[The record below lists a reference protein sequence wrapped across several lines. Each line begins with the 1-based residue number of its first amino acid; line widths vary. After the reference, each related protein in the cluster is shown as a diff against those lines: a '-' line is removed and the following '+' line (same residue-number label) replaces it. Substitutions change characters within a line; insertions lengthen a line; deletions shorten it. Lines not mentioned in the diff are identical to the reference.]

1 MRRTPAWT
9 LAVLFLAAFLSYT
22 DRYVLN
28 VLVTEIRADLELS
41 DLQLGLIQGT
51 AFAVIYAGA
60 GLPLGWLAD
69 RTNRRNLIM
78 AGLAAW
84 CLGTAA
90 CGLASGFGTLF
101 LGRVTVGLGEAC
113 LFPAAFSLISANFP
127 AERRGSAIGVLV
139 MGSTLGAGS
148 AVLLGAGLLAYL
160 QAPEAWRLPAP
171 APAEAWRQVLL
182 LLALAGLPLMALLST
197 LKEPAAA
204 VGGQAPAA
212 PGLADLAAA
221 LRKLAPVLG
230 PLVLALGLASLADAS
245 LSAWTPAFFVRRF
258 GFDAAEI
265 SLRLGP
271 IVLGAAALGS
281 LAGGWLSDRPYR
293 GDVVAGRQR
302 VAAIAASLALPL
314 SFFALSPHPGLA
326 LAGFG
331 GCLFLFSVAGAA
343 GIAAV
348 QDLAPPRFH
357 GAFAAG
363 QAFIYAM
370 AGLGLGPMAVAL
382 LTDGVFKAP
391 GQVGFSITLVVA
403 GSLGAGVIAL
413 WAALAGT
420 VRRADAAI
428 ERKARG

>member
-1 MRRTPAWT
+1 MRRSAGWT

-28 VLVTEIRADLELS
+28 VLVTEIRADLALS

-51 AFAVIYAGA
+51 AFAVIYAIV

-78 AGLAAW
+78 TGLAAW

-90 CGLASGFGTLF
+90 CGLADGFWGLF
-101 LGRVTVGLGEAC
+101 LARLAVGLGEAC
-113 LFPAAFSLISANFP
+113 LFPAAFSLVNAHFP
-127 AERRGSAIGVLV
+127 PQRRGSAIGVLM

-160 QAPEAWRLPAP
+160 QGVATPMLGAPF
-171 APAEAWRQVLL
+171 PAEPWRQVLI
-182 LLALAGLPLMALLST
+182 LLALAGLPLMALLLT
-197 LKEPAAA
+197 LREPQVGAGGDAAD
-204 VGGQAPAA
+204 P
-212 PGLADLAAA
+212 PGVHEIIPA
-221 LRKLAPVLG
+221 LRRLAPVLG

-245 LSAWTPAFFVRRF
+245 LSTWTPAFFVRRF

-271 IVLGAAALGS
+271 VVLAAAAVGS
-281 LAGGWLSDRPYR
+281 LAGGWLSDRPFR
-293 GDVVAGRQR
+293 GHVVGGRQR

-314 SFFALSPHPGLA
+314 SFFALAPHPNVA
-326 LAGFG
+326 LVGYA
-331 GCLFLFSVAGAA
+331 GCLLLFSVAATA
-343 GIAAV
+343 GVAAV

-357 GAFAAG
+357 GIFAAG

-382 LTDGVFKAP
+382 LTDKLFVQPRLVGV
-391 GQVGFSITLVVA
+391 SLTIVVA
-403 GSLGAGVIAL
+403 GALASAVVAMWIAL
-413 WAALAGT
+413 LINL
-420 VRRADAAI
+420 RRSRAS
-428 ERKARG
+428 GQ

>member
-1 MRRTPAWT
+1 MRRSAGWT

-28 VLVTEIRADLELS
+28 VLVTEIRADLSLS

-51 AFAVIYAGA
+51 AFAVIYAVA

-90 CGLASGFGTLF
+90 GGFANSFGALF
-101 LGRVTVGLGEAC
+101 VARLTVGLGEAC
-113 LFPAAFSLISANFP
+113 LFPAAFSLISAHFAP
-127 AERRGSAIGVLV
+127 ERRGSAIGVLM

-160 QAPEAWRLPAP
+160 QGPQALSLPAP
-171 APAEAWRQVLL
+171 FPSEPWRQVLIV
-182 LLALAGLPLMALLST
+182 LAMAGLPLMALLST
-197 LKEPAAA
+197 LKEPPAAA
-204 VGGQAPAA
+204 GPGAA
-212 PGLADLAAA
+212 EPPGVLEVAAA
-221 LRKLAPVLG
+221 LRRLMPVLG

-258 GFDAAEI
+258 EFNAAEV

-271 IVLGAAALGS
+271 VMLAAAALGS
-281 LAGGWLSDRPYR
+281 VAGGWLSDRPFR
-293 GDVVAGRQR
+293 GSIVAGRQR

-314 SFFALSPHPGLA
+314 SFFALAPNPGLA
-326 LAGFG
+326 LVGFG
-331 GCLFLFSVAGAA
+331 GCLFLFSIAAAA
-343 GIAAV
+343 GVAAV

-357 GAFAAG
+357 GLFAAG

-370 AGLGLGPMAVAL
+370 AGLGLGPAAVAL
-382 LTDGVFKAP
+382 LTDRMLRAP
-391 GQVGFSITLVVA
+391 HLVGISITIVVA
-403 GSLGAGVIAL
+403 GALAAAVIAL
-413 WAALAGT
+413 WAALSTFLRHGR
-420 VRRADAAI
+420 VFS
-428 ERKARG
+428 KPSPPN